1 MCSACEQRHHFC
13 RYRELKT
20 GFFADSPRPIEP
32 VDGTGGT
39 TGEYLEALVYRINP
53 SIYDQLAV
61 AVFLEGRPYQIDHLV
76 WVRAFHVS
84 LCQFAGTFEDFMR
97 LAKRAF
103 YAWSYYPAGVQV
115 LHLDHHAAHVYKH
128 GLGPHVTNVAT
139 SLYFLRDN
147 ANASLGVIVRGSGN
161 MLEIAILTVYCFLGE
176 TDAGPERSRV
186 LRAATAHW

>member
-1 MCSACEQRHHFC
+1 MCSACEQRQHYC

-128 GLGPHVTNVAT
+128 GLEPHVTNVAT

-161 MLEIAILTVYCFLGE
+161 QVEIAVLTVYCFHGE
-176 TDAGPERSRV
+176 SDAGPERSRV
-186 LRAATAHW
+186 LRAAAHW